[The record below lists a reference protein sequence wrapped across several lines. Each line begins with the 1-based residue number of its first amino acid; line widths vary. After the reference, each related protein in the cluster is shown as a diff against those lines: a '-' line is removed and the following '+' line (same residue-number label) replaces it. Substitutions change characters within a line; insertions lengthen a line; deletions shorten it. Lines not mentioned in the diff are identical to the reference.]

1 MTPPNASP
9 SFSKRRRAVIIG
21 ASIAGMCAAAAIAPS
36 FESVTVLEQDYLCD
50 SESRRRGVPQAPFVH
65 GLLEQGRRDIE
76 TLFPGFT
83 ARLIRS
89 GAPVLDF
96 GADVAAL
103 RASGW
108 ISPAPIDL
116 LTLWPTRNLLE
127 RTIRDLLRTQYDN
140 VLIVEGTKCEGLIL
154 GHDRSR
160 VAGIRL
166 IENGKQ
172 TVSTDAEFV
181 IDASGAGSKLPAW
194 LQEHDLGPV
203 PEWRVDAKGGY
214 SSRMY
219 RPPTDAPA
227 EWWWK
232 GIVIEC
238 APPDSLTGGVVFPVE
253 QGLWLATIMGFGGE
267 YPPATPKDFDN
278 FLWRLRSPLL
288 ANALRK
294 SVPVSEISSSRSF
307 ANRFR
312 RYVELPQFPAGLIA
326 MGDAVCCFNPIYSQG
341 MTAAAHGAVM
351 VRNLMATLDP
361 LDKAF
366 GTRFLQRLS
375 TFLAFPWR
383 IATSA
388 DSNFPN
394 TDGMEFIRRGP
405 RERYIELLLQ
415 AAWHNTSL
423 HSRVARVLHMV
434 EPEERWYTPSTFLRV
449 ASSLTSR
456 HLDRRQSR
464 VDLKN
469 PPPNRW
475 AERSIDRATQLLEM
489 LNDLDRKAS

>member
-1 MTPPNASP
+1 M
-9 SFSKRRRAVIIG
+9 IIG

-36 FESVTVLEQDYLCD
+36 FESVTVLEQDYLRD

-65 GLLEQGRRDIE
+65 GLLEQGRKDIE

-108 ISPAPIDL
+108 ISPAPIGL

-127 RTIRDLLRTQYDN
+127 RTVRDLLRRQYGN
-140 VLIVEGTKCEGLIL
+140 VAIVEGTRCEGLIL
-154 GHDRSR
+154 APDRSR
-160 VAGIRL
+160 VAGVQL

-172 TVSTDAEFV
+172 TVSPDAELV
-181 IDASGAGSKLPAW
+181 IDASGAGSKLPGW
-194 LQEHDLGPV
+194 LQQHNLGPV

-219 RPPTDAPA
+219 RPPTNAPA

-238 APPDSLTGGVVFPVE
+238 APPDLLTGGVVFPVE

-267 YPPATPKDFDN
+267 YPPATPREFDK

-326 MGDAVCCFNPIYSQG
+326 VGDAVCCFNPIYSQG
-341 MTAAAHGAVM
+341 MTAAAHGAMM
-351 VRNLMATLDP
+351 VRNLLATLDP

-366 GTRFLQRLS
+366 GIRFLRSLS
-375 TFLAFPWR
+375 TFLEFPWR

-388 DSNFPN
+388 DSYFPN
-394 TDGMEFIRRGP
+394 TDGMEFIHRGP

-415 AAWHNTSL
+415 AAWHDASL
-423 HSRVARVLHMV
+423 HSHVARVLHMV
-434 EPEERWYTPSTFLRV
+434 EPEMRWYTPSTVWRV
-449 ASSLTSR
+449 ASSLASR
-456 HLDRRQSR
+456 YLLCRRLG
-464 VDLKN
+464 VDLNN
-469 PPPNRW
+469 PPPNKW
-475 AERSIDRATQLLEM
+475 ADGTINRATQLLEM
-489 LNDLDRKAS
+489 LHNVDGIAP